1 LHILHFLDNDRSNG
15 SYNGIE
21 INKPTYYTPDHSGL
35 GYALNL
41 RYTEQQYIRIP
52 QLINL
57 TLTSFT
63 ISTWIYLI
71 EQIHTV
77 NPIFS
82 QCTTVQ
88 GTYSCLHCQI
98 YSNNSL
104 LFILADQKLFGSR
117 SLLRNQWQHVAF
129 VFENEKLTKSIY
141 IDGIFNQNE
150 HQMDF
155 ATVLPRYS

>member
-82 QCTTVQ
+82 QCIRLATKFLRFFFQFSKKFAKRQEVSILGICKGSANVLQITT
-88 GTYSCLHCQI
+88 Y
-98 YSNNSL
+98 
-104 LFILADQKLFGSR
+104 
-117 SLLRNQWQHVAF
+117 
-129 VFENEKLTKSIY
+129 
-141 IDGIFNQNE
+141 
-150 HQMDF
+150 
-155 ATVLPRYS
+155 